1 MRQKMPFPTGYRVK
15 GKNKPLSL
23 NLATKI
29 SSEGVYLDKQV
40 FNAS

>member
-1 MRQKMPFPTGYRVK
+1 MKTSNYFAKFSLRKHQLRVF
-15 GKNKPLSL
+15 

-29 SSEGVYLDKQV
+29 SSEDVYLDKQV